1 MAPLKGT
8 GRRIVEPVDGGT
20 RLTFAAEGHS
30 GLFFNLAE
38 PLVAWAIRR
47 ELSAALANVKKMLEA
62 QDEGEVW
69 TPPRSPGR

>member
-8 GRRIVEPVDGGT
+8 GRRIVEPINGGT
-20 RLTFAAEGHS
+20 RLTFAAEGRS

-47 ELSAALANVKKMLEA
+47 ELRAALANVKKMLEA
-62 QDEGEVW
+62 DD
-69 TPPRSPGR
+69 